1 MASGIGKPP
10 KPVDALNKSNFPE
23 ECMVQDKNLMNDQIY
38 NVPTLEELDIDENKL
53 FPCIFPGGETEGLKR
68 LKEKIVDREKWVR
81 SFEKPNTSPNSLE
94 PSTTVLSPYLKFGCV
109 STRDVYWRLNS
120 INSNG
125 KHSDPPVSLVGQLL
139 WREFFYTCGAT
150 IDNFNKMKGGQLLL
164 LLFYFLYSYTYS
176 YIYNFGILG
185 NRICRQIPWR
195 EDKEEYLTAWK
206 NGQTG
211 FPFIDAIMR
220 QLREE
225 GWIHHLARHSVA
237 CFLTRGDLWVSWEG
251 KYIFWGFVGRKKLFH
266 FHQQAFGI
274 PVFVITRLLH
284 RSHLNKGCLYKPKSE
299 KCPVPYWDTV
309 CHF

>member
-164 LLFYFLYSYTYS
+164 LLFFFH
-176 YIYNFGILG
+176 IHCI
-185 NRICRQIPWR
+185 IR
-195 EDKEEYLTAWK
+195 E
-206 NGQTG
+206 
-211 FPFIDAIMR
+211 
-220 QLREE
+220 
-225 GWIHHLARHSVA
+225 
-237 CFLTRGDLWVSWEG
+237 
-251 KYIFWGFVGRKKLFH
+251 
-266 FHQQAFGI
+266 
-274 PVFVITRLLH
+274 
-284 RSHLNKGCLYKPKSE
+284 
-299 KCPVPYWDTV
+299 
-309 CHF
+309 